1 MRRLPF
7 VSEVVAECRGTFRR
21 DAQVARVARPTPLVG
36 VEVGRRAALRFVPE
50 VQRRSVLRLALL
62 GTDPNVGSRPL
73 HVVVAGTAALV
84 AIDERADGLTREKH
98 DLADEVV
105 HAIAKLV

>member
-21 DAQVARVARPTPLVG
+21 DAKLSGIVRPPPLVSG
-36 VEVGRRAALRFVPE
+36 EVGRRAALRFVPE
-50 VQRRSVLRLALL
+50 VQRRPVLMVALL

-73 HVVVAGTAALV
+73 LIVLAGSAAIV
-84 AIDERADGLTREKH
+84 TRH
-98 DLADEVV
+98 DSENGVKV
-105 HAIAKLV
+105 HTVSDQF